1 MLFLR
6 CAAVARL
13 LSYKTGLDPFPIL
26 QRLCVDPVDAQDQ
39 IAFLAGDGAG
49 FDDKISIVASRAMA
63 VVAVYGACPA
73 HERGG
78 ATGQTFCALRKIG
91 LIQPSDS
98 STASMPLRISPSFSM
113 W

>member
-13 LSYKTGLDPFPIL
+13 LSYKTGPYPFQIL

-49 FDDKISIVASRAMA
+49 FHDKISIVASRAMA
-63 VVAVYGACPA
+63 FVAVHGACPA
-73 HERGG
+73 QLCSLIA
-78 ATGQTFCALRKIG
+78 ATIARPWLEITI
-91 LIQPSDS
+91 IIPQPI
-98 STASMPLRISPSFSM
+98 TVIKPIRQAY
-113 W
+113 